1 MTRDRELEEL
11 EQLYRSVVPSQR
23 EAAPDEVTA
32 RVKHAAEAR
41 LNRMGSNKVVSMGEY
56 RKTKAFWSGIGLA
69 AGIVLGV
76 FLGTLGEGL
85 LSPDDHAPG
94 MVFMGQGEAI
104 EATKSL
110 EDSGPEEWQKK
121 IAEHALL
128 GDMRTVEAL
137 SKEFNKRFPDYGK
150 QLGENNK

>member
-11 EQLYRSVVPSQR
+11 EQLYRSVVPDLR

-32 RVKHAAEAR
+32 KVKHAAEAHLSR
-41 LNRMGSNKVVSMGEY
+41 LGSGKVISIGEY

-69 AGIVLGV
+69 AGITLGV
-76 FLGTLGEGL
+76 FLGTLGGSQV
-85 LSPDDHAPG
+85 SPDDRGAG
-94 MVFMGQGEAI
+94 MVFMGQKQAI
-104 EATKSL
+104 EAAKSL
-110 EDSGPEEWQKK
+110 EGSGPEEWQKK

-150 QLGENNK
+150 QPVDNDK